1 MTRLLR
7 LLDELDACPALARP
21 DCLHERLD
29 ALDAIERCLA
39 LGATAETALLA
50 RAQGLVA
57 KLEAIND
64 ALYRSTRHDIRQGHG
79 AARLL
84 EWTAR
89 GGQPEG
95 DGYDA
100 LDELVGGVLDFD
112 PPDASATALSDDMVF
127 YQPTPARHVF
137 AMLARTALGSS
148 DVLVDLGSG
157 LGHVPLLAGICTD
170 ARAIGIELEPAYV
183 ACARQVA
190 VDLAVPRVEFL
201 QQDART
207 VDFSSG
213 TVFYLY
219 TPFRGAIMREVLERL
234 RTEAV
239 RRDIRICTFGP
250 CTPVVAREAWLSG
263 SDEPRTDRI
272 AIFRSAG

>member
-1 MTRLLR
+1 MTRLLV

-21 DCLHERLD
+21 DRLHERLD

-39 LGATAETALLA
+39 LGAAADASLVA

-64 ALYRSTRHDIRQGHG
+64 ALYRSIRHDIRRGHG
-79 AARLL
+79 AASLL
-84 EWTAR
+84 EWSAR
-89 GGQPEG
+89 AGQPKG

-100 LDELVGGVLDFD
+100 LDELVSGVLDFN

-137 AMLARTALGSS
+137 AMLARTGLDSR

-157 LGHVPLLAGICTD
+157 LGHVPLLAGICTG
-170 ARAIGIELEPAYV
+170 ARAIGVELEPAYV
-183 ACARQVA
+183 ACARQA
-190 VDLAVPRVEFL
+190 AAELGLSRVEFL
-201 QQDART
+201 QQDARIA
-207 VDFSSG
+207 DLSSG

-219 TPFRGAIMREVLERL
+219 TPFRGAIMREVLDRL
-234 RTEAV
+234 REETA
-239 RRDIRICTFGP
+239 RRDIRVCTFGP
-250 CTPVVAREAWLSG
+250 CTSVVAHEPWLSS
-263 SDEPRTDRI
+263 SDALHTDRI
-272 AIFRSAG
+272 AVFHVTR